1 MRTRSNARGSLPSV
15 VSLLVFVAAAGSSD
29 AAWADP
35 APCRLLKERASA
47 LATAGPQAYRQT
59 GYVPYYQKNRIRYDN
74 FRWHI
79 YTTDHFEI
87 FYYPDIESH
96 LQRITSYAESAYQTI
111 SSDLKHDLGH
121 KVPMILFKT
130 ASEFQQQNIE
140 PGEIPEGV
148 LAFAEPYRDRMVL
161 PIDEPPDQLYRLIT
175 HELTHIFE
183 FDIIPRSL
191 LRRGLPRWVDE
202 GLANYMAGYWNPF
215 DLMQVRDAAI
225 TDTIPKMS
233 EFESGY
239 EAGRLIYS
247 MGHSAFEF
255 IESKWGKE
263 GLRQFLFALRKA
275 VIGGGESAYEE
286 AFRLKPEEF
295 DEQFEKFMKDRF
307 KAFRDKERPADYGRN
322 LAPKREKTPY
332 VTVISIEPSP
342 TGDLMAVMA
351 GNRKDQELDVILLST
366 KDGKVVQ
373 NLTGGFS
380 KDAGYEYI
388 SSPGGF
394 RSNAVPWMSWSP
406 ASDRIAYF
414 VRTEKQKTLILQNV
428 VTRKIERRFELK
440 TVDAPESPD
449 ISPDGREIAFA
460 GMRSGVHDLFAINV
474 ESGEIRNLT
483 NDEFGD
489 YAPTYAPD
497 GKTLVYIARVSG
509 NDKLF
514 KLDLASAKK
523 TQITFGTHDDGG
535 AQFVDADTIVF
546 PSTAT
551 DPNQPI
557 DPEVARNGN
566 IYNIW
571 TLSLKTGELKQYT
584 DTLTGNVSPIV
595 LRDEAKTK
603 IAFVTYY
610 KQEFGIH
617 TLAREEPMATVASA
631 DFGAPGPI
639 IDFTPPMTHTLVRGN
654 IRRKGTFEKMFLEG
668 RPPVNLGVTSG
679 GDFFGGTQ
687 VTFSDVL
694 GDKQFNMFAASVQQY
709 RTLSFSYI
717 NLSRRLQYAL
727 QAFSQTQFY
736 YGYQPGIL
744 YGYEYG
750 WLDRDQA
757 IATQTARGATAF
769 AIYPFNRYAR
779 VELTGGVMQFKQGFN
794 EPDLQDL
801 ADQYQQQQYGRVLF
815 SSGTFMPFGLAYVQ
829 ETTVFREYGPLAGN
843 TVRVGYEYAP
853 KIGDRMLSRQTADV
867 DARYYLRLATNG
879 VLAFR
884 ARGFKSWGDYPGYMY
899 FGGNSELRGYD
910 YLEFLGHKG
919 FFTNAELRFPLIEAA
934 LTPIG
939 VVGGLRGIA
948 FFNLGAAGYD
958 DVPMKVWTSSAIP
971 YQPLLGFT
979 TDATGLTV
987 RPVFGPL
994 QNIEGFKLVDGRASY
1009 GFGLETFALGFP
1021 VHFDWSWRT
1030 LFNRE
1035 WEDVVFAY
1043 QGGST
1048 WFRKPRFAVWI
1059 GYDF

>member
-1 MRTRSNARGSLPSV
+1 MRTRSQRGPVPST
-15 VSLLVFVAAAGSSD
+15 LLVMLMVAAGS
-29 AAWADP
+29 AVPAWADQG
-35 APCRLLKERASA
+35 ACRLLSERSAA
-47 LATAGPQAYRQT
+47 LATAGPQTYRQT
-59 GYVPYYQKNRIRYDN
+59 GYIPYYQKNRIRYDN

-87 FYYPDIESH
+87 FYYPEVESH
-96 LQRITSYAESAYQTI
+96 LERITSYAESAYQTI

-247 MGHSAFEF
+247 MGHAAFEF
-255 IESKWGKE
+255 IELKWGKE

-286 AFRLKPEEF
+286 AFRLKPEDF
-295 DEQFEKFMKDRF
+295 DEQFEKYMKERF
-307 KAFRDKERPADYGRN
+307 KPFRDKERPGDYGRN
-322 LAPKREKTPY
+322 LAPKRDRTPY
-332 VTVISIEPSP
+332 VVVITIEPSP
-342 TGDLMAVMA
+342 TGDLIAAVA
-351 GNRKDQELDVILLST
+351 GNRKDQEYDIILIST

-373 NLTGGFS
+373 NLTRGFS
-380 KDAGYEYI
+380 KDQGYEYI
-388 SSPGGF
+388 ASPGGF
-394 RSNAVPWMSWSP
+394 RSNAVPWISWSP
-406 ASDRIAYF
+406 RGDRIAYF

-428 VTRKIERRFELK
+428 VTRKIEKRIELK

-449 ISPDGREIAFA
+449 ISPDGRDVVFA
-460 GMRSGVHDLFAINV
+460 GLRGGVHDLFAVNV
-474 ESGEIRNLT
+474 DTEEIRNIT
-483 NDEFGD
+483 NDDFGD
-489 YAPTYAPD
+489 YGPTYAPD
-497 GKTLVYIARVSG
+497 GKSLIYIARVSG

-514 KLDLASAKK
+514 KLDLATGQK

-557 DPEVARNGN
+557 DPEVARNGS

-571 TLSLKTGELKQYT
+571 TLNLKTGELRQFT
-584 DTLTGNVSPIV
+584 DTLTANVSPIV
-595 LRDEAKTK
+595 LRDEAKAK
-603 IAFVTYY
+603 VAFVTYY
-610 KQEFGIH
+610 KGEFGIH

-631 DFGAPGPI
+631 DFGSPGPI
-639 IDFTPPMTHTLVRGN
+639 IDFQPPMTHTLVKSN

-668 RPPVNLGVTSG
+668 RPPVALGVTSG
-679 GDFFGGTQ
+679 GDLFGGTQ

-709 RTLSFSYI
+709 RTLSFSYV
-717 NLSRRLQYAL
+717 NLSRRMQYAL
-727 QAFSQTQFY
+727 QGFSQTQFY
-736 YGYQPGIL
+736 YGYNPGVFF
-744 YGYEYG
+744 GYDYA
-750 WLDRDQA
+750 WIDRDQA
-757 IATQTARGATAF
+757 IATQTSRGATAF

-779 VELTGGVMQFKQGFN
+779 VELTAGLLQFSQSFN

-801 ADQYQQQQYGRVLF
+801 ANDYQEQQFGRVLF
-815 SSGTFMPFGLAYVQ
+815 SSGTFAPFGIAYVQ

-843 TVRVGYEYAP
+843 TVRLGYEYAP
-853 KIGDRMLSRQTADV
+853 EIGDTFLSRQTVDL

-884 ARGFKSWGDYPGYMY
+884 ARGFTSWGEWPGYLY
-899 FGGNSELRGYD
+899 FGGNSEMRGYE
-910 YLEFLGHKG
+910 YLEFIGHKG
-919 FFTNAELRFPLIEAA
+919 FFANAELRFPLIEAA

-948 FFNLGAAGYD
+948 FFNIGAAGYV
-958 DVPMKVWTSSAIP
+958 DVPMKVWTSSTVP

-979 TDATGLTV
+979 PDPATLSYQ
-987 RPVFGPL
+987 PVFGPT
-994 QNIEGFKLVDGRASY
+994 QFIDGFKLVDGRASY
-1009 GFGLETFALGFP
+1009 GVGVETFALGFP
-1021 VHFDWSWRT
+1021 IHFDWSWRT

-1035 WEDVVFAY
+1035 WEDAVFAY

-1048 WFRKPRFAVWI
+1048 WFRKPRFAMWI